1 MNFRR
6 VVFITVFALLNTGW
20 IFAQELGNPLFIP
33 PLLKDQ
39 NPKSNEASF
48 KLKVQEGETQFF
60 RGITNSTLGYNGN
73 LLGPTIRIKKNQR
86 VRIDV
91 ENLLNEY
98 TTTHWHGLLVPGYAD
113 GGPHQVINP
122 DSKWSAEFTV
132 RQPAATAWYHPH
144 GLGNTAT
151 QVYFGLAGMII
162 IDDENSESLNIPK
175 VYGENDFPLIVQ
187 DRRFSRGGRLA
198 YNTSMNDQ
206 MAGMTGNTIIVNGV
220 VNSFLKVD
228 QEKIRFR
235 ILNGSNARLFNFKLS
250 NGRSFFQIAS
260 DGGFLEAP
268 LKMRKL
274 KLSPG
279 ERAEIIV
286 DFSEYK
292 KGSKIRLESGN
303 FEIIKFIVGGASKQL
318 ASPLPKKLATIEDI
332 PKKQVSE
339 FRDFVLSGMGHMVS
353 INGLQ
358 YNPNRINER
367 VDFRA
372 TEIWEVTSNTNM
384 MGGMMMGSSNSDIY
398 HNFHIHAVQFQILS
412 RDGKKPPKN
421 ERGWK
426 DTFVMEENERVRII
440 MRFLHKG
447 VFMYHCHILEHEDN
461 GMMGQF
467 RVQ

>member
-6 VVFITVFALLNTGW
+6 VVFITIFALLSTGW
-20 IFAQELGNPLFIP
+20 SFAQELGNPLFIP

-73 LLGPTIRIKKNQR
+73 LLGPTIRIKKNQK

-198 YNTSMNDQ
+198 YNTSMNEDRKS
-206 MAGMTGNTIIVNGV
+206 V
-220 VNSFLKVD
+220 V
-228 QEKIRFR
+228 
-235 ILNGSNARLFNFKLS
+235 
-250 NGRSFFQIAS
+250 
-260 DGGFLEAP
+260 
-268 LKMRKL
+268 
-274 KLSPG
+274 
-279 ERAEIIV
+279 
-286 DFSEYK
+286 
-292 KGSKIRLESGN
+292 
-303 FEIIKFIVGGASKQL
+303 
-318 ASPLPKKLATIEDI
+318 
-332 PKKQVSE
+332 
-339 FRDFVLSGMGHMVS
+339 
-353 INGLQ
+353 
-358 YNPNRINER
+358 
-367 VDFRA
+367 
-372 TEIWEVTSNTNM
+372 
-384 MGGMMMGSSNSDIY
+384 
-398 HNFHIHAVQFQILS
+398 
-412 RDGKKPPKN
+412 
-421 ERGWK
+421 
-426 DTFVMEENERVRII
+426 
-440 MRFLHKG
+440 
-447 VFMYHCHILEHEDN
+447 
-461 GMMGQF
+461 
-467 RVQ
+467 